1 MKKKCHSF
9 GMTLHEAQKTV
20 NFIFLNYSEYDFAS
34 LITYQIASPHK
45 PKKKKKNC
53 AKSSHVKQ
61 CNFPHTSSHKT
72 VLIRQTHCEHN
83 TECKVTLMCS
93 HTKYVLINI
102 KRAHLMVHTIQS
114 DMKININFLGKCSMI
129 FFYNSP

>member
-45 PKKKKKNC
+45 PKKKKKLC
-53 AKSSHVKQ
+53 KKFSCQTVQ
-61 CNFPHTSSHKT
+61 LPPHQLTQN
-72 VLIRQTHCEHN
+72 RFNQT
-83 TECKVTLMCS
+83 
-93 HTKYVLINI
+93 
-102 KRAHLMVHTIQS
+102 
-114 DMKININFLGKCSMI
+114 
-129 FFYNSP
+129 NSL